1 MLHIQRTSK
10 YVPFLMMLGG
20 ASATLAG
27 EHGFVILHHDIRGCS
42 VVSSHRI
49 VDNGVFAES
58 SMFRV
63 GAVYPTEAEANAA
76 LVKIPECRESQ
87 P

>member
-1 MLHIQRTSK
+1 M
-10 YVPFLMMLGG
+10 PLGG
-20 ASATLAG
+20 ASAALAG
-27 EHGFVILHHDIRGCS
+27 EHGFVILRREMGCS
-42 VVSSHRI
+42 VVPSLRI
-49 VDNGVFAES
+49 VDNGVYAES

>member
-20 ASATLAG
+20 ASTTLAG
-27 EHGFVILHHDIRGCS
+27 EHGFVILHREMGCS
-42 VVSSHRI
+42 VVPSLRI
-49 VDNGVFAES
+49 VDGGVYAES

-63 GAVYPTEAEANAA
+63 GAVYTTEAEANAA